1 MSKIANSKYHNLDR
15 LKNALISN
23 ACQDQTEYFR
33 ENYSI
38 LGDYKNSPKNN
49 PFKDSLLDFAIM
61 NISKDIS
68 ILLIKDDAKCS
79 IERCLWKCDYRSLD
93 KVYVFINELI
103 SNKSFDVGK
112 SHIHKGLIIRRLL
125 DPDKVYVNKDRLSY
139 IIELIRDKFLD
150 SDEVKKIIDDIY
162 GSDTLNQKYKD
173 NFKMVNRELIL
184 NSLGI

>member
-15 LKNALISN
+15 LKDALISN
-23 ACQDQTEYFR
+23 ASQNQTEQFI

-38 LGDYKNSPKNN
+38 LGDHKNSPKNN
-49 PFKDSLLDFAIM
+49 TFKDSLLTFAIM
-61 NISKDIS
+61 NISKNIA
-68 ILLIKDDAKCS
+68 ILLIKDGAKCS
-79 IERCLWKCDYRSLD
+79 VERCLWKCDYRSLD

-103 SNKSFDVGK
+103 QYDSFDTGR
-112 SHIHKGLIIRRLL
+112 SHIHKGLIIKRLL

-139 IIELIRDKFLD
+139 LIELIIDKFID
-150 SDEVKKIIDDIY
+150 SDEVKIIIDDIY